1 MSYNWA
7 EVSAV
12 EEYKE
17 KFRML
22 FRETSKAIR
31 ILTDVRQE
39 CAEAFV
45 AIMGEKMDEEDT
57 QE

>member
-1 MSYNWA
+1 
-7 EVSAV
+7 VSAV

-17 KFRML
+17 KFLML

-31 ILTDVRQE
+31 VLSDVRRE
-39 CAEAFV
+39 CLDTIIAIAE
-45 AIMGEKMDEEDT
+45 EKMDEENA

>member
-1 MSYNWA
+1 
-7 EVSAV
+7 VSAV

-39 CAEAFV
+39 CAEAFA
-45 AIMGEKMDEEDT
+45 AIMEEKMDEEDARK
-57 QE
+57 